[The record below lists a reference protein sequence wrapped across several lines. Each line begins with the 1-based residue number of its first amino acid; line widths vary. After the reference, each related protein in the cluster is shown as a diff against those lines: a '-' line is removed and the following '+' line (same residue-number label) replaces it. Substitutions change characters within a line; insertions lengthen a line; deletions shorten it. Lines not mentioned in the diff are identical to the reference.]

1 MKLNT
6 LIAVL
11 LAAGALATAGI
22 AAAAD
27 TGVPRLT
34 IGPSVVKA
42 KGGKMILKATC
53 VGESRC
59 QAVLTA
65 RIDVRNGGL
74 GGQIFRVEP
83 GATKQLVF
91 TFRPEVRTWLK
102 THPRSTLVIEARTSN
117 EEYDVVWRGSFRL
130 QLRA

>member
-1 MKLNT
+1 MKLST
-6 LIAVL
+6 LITVL
-11 LAAGALATAGI
+11 AAAGALASAGV
-22 AAAAD
+22 AAVAD
-27 TGVPRLT
+27 TGIPKLT

-42 KGGKMILKATC
+42 KGGRMTLKATC
-53 VGESRC
+53 VGEARC

-74 GGQIFRVEP
+74 GGQIFRLEP

-102 THPRSTLVIEARTSN
+102 SHPRSNLVIEARTSN
-117 EEYDVVWRGSFRL
+117 EDYEVVWRGSFRL
-130 QLRA
+130 RLVA

>member
-1 MKLNT
+1 MHLRT
-6 LIAVL
+6 LIAVPFAL
-11 LAAGALATAGI
+11 VAFASAGVALGADATA
-22 AAAAD
+22 
-27 TGVPRLT
+27 PKLT

-42 KGGKMILKATC
+42 QGGKMVLKATC
-53 VGESRC
+53 VGEARC

-83 GATKQLVF
+83 GQTKQLVF

-117 EEYDVVWRGSFRL
+117 EEYDVVWRGTFRL
-130 QLRA
+130 RLVA

>member
-1 MKLNT
+1 MKLRT
-6 LIAVL
+6 AIAVPVA
-11 LAAGALATAGI
+11 LAALAWAGI
-22 AAAAD
+22 AVAAD
-27 TGVPRLT
+27 VGPPKLT
-34 IGPSVVKA
+34 IGPAVVKA
-42 KGGKMILKATC
+42 KGGTMTLTATC

-91 TFRPEVRTWLK
+91 TFRPEVRKWLQS
-102 THPRSTLVIEARTSN
+102 HPRSTLVVEARTSN
-117 EEYDVVWRGSFRL
+117 EEYEVEWRGTFRL
-130 QLRA
+130 RLVA

>member
-1 MKLNT
+1 MKLTT
-6 LIAVL
+6 LIVVP
-11 LAAGALATAGI
+11 LALVALALGGVAQ
-22 AAAAD
+22 AAD
-27 TGVPRLT
+27 GTAPKLM

-42 KGGKMILKATC
+42 QGGKMVIKATC
-53 VGESRC
+53 VGDARC

-102 THPRSTLVIEARTSN
+102 SHTRSTLVIEARTSN
-117 EEYDVVWRGSFRL
+117 EDYEVVWRGTFRL
-130 QLRA
+130 RLVA

>member
-1 MKLNT
+1 MRLHT
-6 LIAVL
+6 LIAVP
-11 LAAGALATAGI
+11 LALVALAFAGM
-22 AAAAD
+22 AQGAD
-27 TGVPRLT
+27 GTTPRLT

-42 KGGKMILKATC
+42 QGGKLVLTATC
-53 VGESRC
+53 VGDARC

-83 GATKQLVF
+83 GATKRLVF

-102 THPRSTLVIEARTSN
+102 THPRSTLVVDARTSN
-117 EEYDVVWRGSFRL
+117 DEYEVVWRGSFRL
-130 QLRA
+130 RLVA

>member
-1 MKLNT
+1 MRLTK
-6 LIAVL
+6 LIAL
-11 LAAGALATAGI
+11 PLAVIAFASSSVALGADATA
-22 AAAAD
+22 
-27 TGVPRLT
+27 PKLT

-42 KGGKMILKATC
+42 KDGKMVLSATC

-83 GATKQLVF
+83 GATKKLVF
-91 TFRPEVRTWLK
+91 TFRPEVRTWLES
-102 THPRSTLVIEARTSN
+102 HPRSTLVVEARTSN
-117 EEYDVVWRGSFRL
+117 EEYEVVWRGTFRL
-130 QLRA
+130 RLVA

>member
-1 MKLNT
+1 MKFTT
-6 LIAVL
+6 LIAVPL
-11 LAAGALATAGI
+11 ALAALALGGVAQGADGTA
-22 AAAAD
+22 
-27 TGVPRLT
+27 PKLT

-42 KGGKMILKATC
+42 QGGKMVLNATC
-53 VGESRC
+53 VGEARC

-117 EEYDVVWRGSFRL
+117 DEYEVVWRGSFRL
-130 QLRA
+130 RLVA